1 MFVKFQNNVVNY
13 KLVIIIIFL
22 FLIQNQLIAN
32 EVENNYELVS
42 LHSDANLQKINFS
55 EKVNK
60 IAIKIVHGDFDKSY
74 IIHDGKIVFLS
85 QDPDGEA
92 EKGFK
97 VSYLIFLNS
106 PTSQIS
112 FFSGSIVGQIEIYGF
127 YPDEFVLPIL
137 TKRIGV
143 EHCAEPTSIS
153 PAIWR
158 IGLDLPKKFPDSTKV
173 EHIIIHHSATD
184 AGNVDPTQIVR
195 SIYNFHTKTNGWDD
209 IGYNFLIAPDGTIFQ
224 GRDNFGLFDKDN
236 VKAAHYC
243 SKNSNTMGICLIGN
257 FTNNSPS
264 PAAINSLELL
274 ISWKTNKE
282 NLNIFG
288 KSIHPIGSNS
298 TLTTIAGHRDS
309 CYTKTECPGQ
319 KLYNRLDEVRMIADS
334 LKNLCAITG
343 NVISEKTQSIHT
355 IQLPISNNLKI
366 NLDL

>member
-127 YPDEFVLPIL
+127 YPD
-137 TKRIGV
+137 
-143 EHCAEPTSIS
+143 
-153 PAIWR
+153 
-158 IGLDLPKKFPDSTKV
+158 
-173 EHIIIHHSATD
+173 
-184 AGNVDPTQIVR
+184 
-195 SIYNFHTKTNGWDD
+195 
-209 IGYNFLIAPDGTIFQ
+209 
-224 GRDNFGLFDKDN
+224 
-236 VKAAHYC
+236 
-243 SKNSNTMGICLIGN
+243 
-257 FTNNSPS
+257 
-264 PAAINSLELL
+264 
-274 ISWKTNKE
+274 
-282 NLNIFG
+282 
-288 KSIHPIGSNS
+288 
-298 TLTTIAGHRDS
+298 
-309 CYTKTECPGQ
+309 
-319 KLYNRLDEVRMIADS
+319 
-334 LKNLCAITG
+334 
-343 NVISEKTQSIHT
+343 
-355 IQLPISNNLKI
+355 
-366 NLDL
+366 